1 MKVQTNGKWYQW
13 NHTLRTYI
21 INVYAQHMI
30 YMCDDISK
38 EKCPVTYTII
48 FFLRKNSKVTYLQL
62 FTI

>member
-1 MKVQTNGKWYQW
+1 MKTAG
-13 NHTLRTYI
+13 
-21 INVYAQHMI
+21 VYELLGQPS

-48 FFLRKNSKVTYLQL
+48 FFLRKNSKVTCLQL